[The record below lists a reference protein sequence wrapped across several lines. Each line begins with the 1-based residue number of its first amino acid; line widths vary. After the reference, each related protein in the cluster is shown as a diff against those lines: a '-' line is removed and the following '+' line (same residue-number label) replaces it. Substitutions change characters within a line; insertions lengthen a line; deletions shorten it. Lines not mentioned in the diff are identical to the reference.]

1 MKDDRGAGGT
11 IARREEGMTVKHRL
25 EWLTGGGTLV
35 SIVMIVFGLIL
46 LVWPGH
52 TLEVAARV
60 VGIGL
65 LAGGVLMG
73 LSWNRDRRKDRIS
86 VITLAESLLA
96 IAAGILLLIAPDKV
110 VSLVP
115 MAIGVLVALNGLVN
129 LTQSLELRRISYTRW
144 QWPLVMA
151 ILTVLLGVLLVLNPL
166 EPIKWAVMLI
176 GAVLIFNGATNLYIG
191 AKYRKYH

>member
-1 MKDDRGAGGT
+1 MTEDAGRAIG
-11 IARREEGMTVKHRL
+11 RREEGMTVKHRL

-46 LVWPGH
+46 LLWPGH

-65 LAGGVLMG
+65 LAGG
-73 LSWNRDRRKDRIS
+73 
-86 VITLAESLLA
+86 A
-96 IAAGILLLIAPDKV
+96 
-110 VSLVP
+110 
-115 MAIGVLVALNGLVN
+115 LVN
-129 LTQSLELRRISYTRW
+129 LTQSLELRRVSYTRW

-176 GAVLIFNGATNLYIG
+176 GTVLIFNGATNLYIG
-191 AKYRKYH
+191 SKYRKYY

>member
-1 MKDDRGAGGT
+1 
-11 IARREEGMTVKHRL
+11 MTVKHRL

-46 LVWPGH
+46 LLWPGH

-65 LAGGVLMG
+65 LAGGVLLG
-73 LSWNRDRRKDRIS
+73 LSWYRDRRKDRIS
-86 VITLAESLLA
+86 AVTLAESFLA
-96 IAAGILLLIAPDKV
+96 IAAGILLLIAPEKV

-115 MAIGVLVALNGLVN
+115 MTVGVLVALNGLVN
-129 LTQSLELRRISYTRW
+129 LTQAMELRRISYTRW

-151 ILTVLLGVLLVLNPL
+151 ILTVLLGVLLILKPL

>member
-1 MKDDRGAGGT
+1 MTEDAGRAIG
-11 IARREEGMTVKHRL
+11 RREEGMTVKHRL

-46 LVWPGH
+46 LLWPGH

-65 LAGGVLMG
+65 LAGGALLG
-73 LSWNRDRRKDRIS
+73 ASWYRDRRRARIS
-86 VITLAESLLA
+86 AVTLAESILA
-96 IAAGILLLIAPDKV
+96 IAVGILLLIMPERV
-110 VSLVP
+110 ISLVP
-115 MAIGVLVALNGLVN
+115 IIVGVLVALNGLVN
-129 LTQSLELRRISYTRW
+129 LTQSLELRRVSYTRW